1 MIKTT
6 YGNFSTFTFKISS
19 MQSML
24 LARRKQKTKHKKN
37 EKQVAENSGVDD
49 AECHCFI
56 CELYSLQLKHAK
68 SKKLFSSHAILSRL
82 SGMCFGINDVFFHK
96 WCWYA
101 KRNKYLRGAKAVHKV
116 FRSSLSLRLILRNWR
131 KLVFNA
137 RENKQKKVQASSR
150 LSRKEI
156 RQTKWGKQLRLPFAA
171 SSN

>member
-6 YGNFSTFTFKISS
+6 YGNFFTFTFKISL

-37 EKQVAENSGVDD
+37 EKPVAENSGVDD
-49 AECHCFI
+49 GECHCFI

-68 SKKLFSSHAILSRL
+68 SKILFSSHAILSTL

-101 KRNKYLRGAKAVHKV
+101 KRKKYLRGAQAVHKV
-116 FRSSLSLRLILRNWR
+116 FRVALRLRLILRGWKRFVRVNR
-131 KLVFNA
+131 
-137 RENKQKKVQASSR
+137 
-150 LSRKEI
+150 
-156 RQTKWGKQLRLPFAA
+156 FA
-171 SSN
+171 